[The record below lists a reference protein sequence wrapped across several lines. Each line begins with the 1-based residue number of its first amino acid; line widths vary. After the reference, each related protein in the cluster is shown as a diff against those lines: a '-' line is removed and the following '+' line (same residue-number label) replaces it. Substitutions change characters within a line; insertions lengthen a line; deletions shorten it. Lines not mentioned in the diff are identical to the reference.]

1 VKKMDG
7 PALVPFNS
15 SVIAKRVGPETRVS
29 DMFDIT
35 TITLVHTV
43 ISIVAIAAGLVVV
56 GGLIAGVRI
65 DGWTGIFLVTTVVT
79 SVTGF
84 FFPFTKLLASHHIG
98 IISLII
104 LPVVIAARYWKHL
117 AGPWRGTYVVGS
129 VLVLYLN
136 FFVLIVQLFRRIPA
150 LIVAAPKQTEPPFVL
165 TQLLILALFA
175 WLGFAAFRRFR
186 PQSIVT
192 AKQATAPSAAM
203 AR

>member
-1 VKKMDG
+1 
-7 PALVPFNS
+7 
-15 SVIAKRVGPETRVS
+15 
-29 DMFDIT
+29 MFDIT

-43 ISIVAIAAGLVVV
+43 ISIVAITAGLVVV
-56 GGLIAGVRI
+56 GGLIAGARI
-65 DGWTGIFLVTTVVT
+65 DGWTGIFLVTSVLT

-84 FFPFTKLLASHHIG
+84 FFPFTKLLASHNIG

-104 LPVVIAARYWKHL
+104 LPLVIAARYWKHL